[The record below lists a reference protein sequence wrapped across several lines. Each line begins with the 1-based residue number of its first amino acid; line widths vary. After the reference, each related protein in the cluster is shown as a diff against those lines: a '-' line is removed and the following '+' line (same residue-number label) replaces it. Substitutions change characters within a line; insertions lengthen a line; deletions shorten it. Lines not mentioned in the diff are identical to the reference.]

1 MDEKQTDCYLI
12 WNDNITTP
20 ELVSISH
27 ELGPSHTLH
36 SLLWYRYLITLYY
49 TTQINCRLVTTL
61 CQLRLTASVV
71 CVCGLPITA
80 SAAGMWRSI
89 DGSGV
94 PGRLACAVLIP
105 SICSSD
111 MLYHVVRNM
120 SEPCVWVNP
129 GEYRWIAEVGNL
141 KNLKISH

>member
-1 MDEKQTDCYLI
+1 
-12 WNDNITTP
+12 
-20 ELVSISH
+20 
-27 ELGPSHTLH
+27 
-36 SLLWYRYLITLYY
+36 
-49 TTQINCRLVTTL
+49 
-61 CQLRLTASVV
+61 
-71 CVCGLPITA
+71 
-80 SAAGMWRSI
+80 MWRSI

-111 MLYHVVRNM
+111 MLYHVGRNM

-141 KNLKISH
+141 KKTENITLDTTRLSLLKGT